1 MIIKS
6 SATANGYFGTVGE
19 GFNEAVGEELVVW
32 FEVGVTE
39 ADGVG
44 LEEFYASYSL

>member
-1 MIIKS
+1 MMIS
-6 SATANGYFGTVGE
+6 ASATANGYFGTVGE

-32 FEVGVTE
+32 LEVGVTE

-44 LEEFYASYSL
+44 LEAFYV